1 MVEVSDKMKNNKDS
15 LERRFLR
22 IIPVV
27 LVTAIVTSLVLVNL
41 GFLGFVPPSEYKK
54 YAKYKLLEQ
63 SIKAEFYKKPDE
75 KKLEEATYKG
85 LFSGLDD
92 VYSSYYTADEMK
104 QLLEVATGKYVGIG
118 FVVGADKSTGAIKV
132 ESVMD
137 NSPAKQADVRKGD
150 LVVAVSGK
158 KYSYMEMD
166 IAVKNIRGPENTS
179 VKITFLRDGKKI
191 DKTITRKE
199 IKIVSIESR
208 MLEDK
213 IGYINIKSFEE
224 DTAKDFRKALTSLE
238 GQGMKA
244 LIIDVRDDGGGL
256 LTVVQDISD
265 RILGK
270 AVIVYTKDRQ
280 GNKNC
285 LKSSDKEKL
294 DLPIVVLTNGNSASA
309 SEILTGAVLDNKAGI
324 SIGETT
330 YGKGLVQGMLKLK
343 DGSGYK
349 LTTAQYFTPN
359 GSYIDKKG
367 IKPTIEVKDKAQ
379 QLPKAIEYLK
389 EKIKK

>member
-1 MVEVSDKMKNNKDS
+1 MVKVSGEMKNNI
-15 LERRFLR
+15 ERRFFKTIL
-22 IIPVV
+22 VV
-27 LVTAIVTSLVLVNL
+27 LVTAIVTSFVLVNV
-41 GFLGFVPPSEYKK
+41 GFLGFVPPAEYKR
-54 YAKYKLLEQ
+54 YAKYKALEQ
-63 SIKAEFYKKPDE
+63 SIKREFYKKPDE
-75 KKLEEATYKG
+75 KKLEDATYKG

-92 VYSSYYTADEMK
+92 VYSAYYTADEMK

-118 FVVGADKSTGAIKV
+118 FVVGADKATGAIRV
-132 ESVMD
+132 ESVMN
-137 NSPAKQADVRKGD
+137 NSPAKESGVKKGD
-150 LVVAVSGK
+150 LVVAVNGK

-199 IKIVSIESR
+199 IKIVSIESK

-224 DTAKDFRKALTSLE
+224 ETAEDFRKALASLE
-238 GQGMKA
+238 AQEMKA

-256 LTVVQDISD
+256 LTVVEDICD

-280 GNKNC
+280 GKKEY
-285 LKSSDKEKL
+285 LKSSDKEKI
-294 DLPIVVLTNGNSASA
+294 DKPIVVLTNRSSASA

-359 GSYIDKKG
+359 GNYIDKKG
-367 IKPTIEVKDKAQ
+367 IKPTIEVKDKDQ

-389 EKIKK
+389 GKINK

>member
-1 MVEVSDKMKNNKDS
+1 MVKVSGEMKNNI
-15 LERRFLR
+15 ERRFFKTIL
-22 IIPVV
+22 VV
-27 LVTAIVTSLVLVNL
+27 LVTAIVTSFVLVNV
-41 GFLGFVPPSEYKK
+41 GFLGFVPPAEYKR
-54 YAKYKLLEQ
+54 YAKYKALEQ
-63 SIKAEFYKKPDE
+63 SIKREFYKKPDE
-75 KKLEEATYKG
+75 KKLEDATYKG

-92 VYSSYYTADEMK
+92 VYSAYYTADEMK

-118 FVVGADKSTGAIKV
+118 FVVGADKATGAIRV
-132 ESVMD
+132 ESVMN
-137 NSPAKQADVRKGD
+137 NSPAKESGVKEGD
-150 LVVAVSGK
+150 LVVAVNGK

-199 IKIVSIESR
+199 IKIVSIESK

-224 DTAKDFRKALTSLE
+224 ETAEDFRKALASLE
-238 GQGMKA
+238 AQGMKA

-256 LTVVQDISD
+256 LTVVEDICD

-280 GNKNC
+280 GKKEY
-285 LKSSDKEKL
+285 LKSSDKEKI
-294 DLPIVVLTNGNSASA
+294 DKPIVVLTNRSSASA

-359 GSYIDKKG
+359 GNYIDKKG
-367 IKPTIEVKDKAQ
+367 IKPTIEVKDKDQ

-389 EKIKK
+389 GKIKK

>member
-1 MVEVSDKMKNNKDS
+1 MKNNIEK
-15 LERRFLR
+15 RFFKTIL
-22 IIPVV
+22 VV
-27 LVTAIVTSLVLVNL
+27 LVTAIVTSFVLVNV
-41 GFLGFVPPSEYKK
+41 GFLGFVPPAEYKR
-54 YAKYKLLEQ
+54 YAKYKALEQ
-63 SIKAEFYKKPDE
+63 SIKREFYKKPDE

-92 VYSSYYTADEMK
+92 VYSAYYTADEMK

-118 FVVGADKSTGAIKV
+118 FVVGADKATGAIRV
-132 ESVMD
+132 ESVMN
-137 NSPAKQADVRKGD
+137 NSPAKESGVKKGD
-150 LVVAVSGK
+150 LVVAVNGK

-199 IKIVSIESR
+199 IKIVSIESK

-224 DTAKDFRKALTSLE
+224 ETAEDFRKALASLE
-238 GQGMKA
+238 AQGMKA

-256 LTVVQDISD
+256 LTVVEDICD

-280 GNKNC
+280 GKKEY
-285 LKSSDKEKL
+285 LKSSDKEKI
-294 DLPIVVLTNGNSASA
+294 DKPIVVLTNRSSASA

-359 GSYIDKKG
+359 GNYIDKKG
-367 IKPTIEVKDKAQ
+367 IKPTIEVKDKDQ

-389 EKIKK
+389 GKIKK

>member
-1 MVEVSDKMKNNKDS
+1 MVKVSGEMKNNIEK
-15 LERRFLR
+15 RFFKTIL
-22 IIPVV
+22 VV
-27 LVTAIVTSLVLVNL
+27 LVTAIVTSFVLVNV
-41 GFLGFVPPSEYKK
+41 GFLGFVPPAEYKR
-54 YAKYKLLEQ
+54 YAKYKALEQ
-63 SIKAEFYKKPDE
+63 SIKREFYKKPDE
-75 KKLEEATYKG
+75 KKLEDATYKG

-92 VYSSYYTADEMK
+92 VYSAYYTADEMK

-118 FVVGADKSTGAIKV
+118 FVVGADKATGAIRV
-132 ESVMD
+132 ESVMN
-137 NSPAKQADVRKGD
+137 NSPAKESGVKKGD
-150 LVVAVSGK
+150 LVVAVNGK

-199 IKIVSIESR
+199 IKIVSIESK

-224 DTAKDFRKALTSLE
+224 ETAEDFRKALSSLE
-238 GQGMKA
+238 AQGMKA

-256 LTVVQDISD
+256 LTVVEDICD

-280 GNKNC
+280 GKKEY
-285 LKSSDKEKL
+285 LKSSDKEKI
-294 DLPIVVLTNGNSASA
+294 DKPIVVLTNRSSASA

-359 GSYIDKKG
+359 GNYIDKKG
-367 IKPTIEVKDKAQ
+367 IKPTIKVKDKDQ

-389 EKIKK
+389 GKINK

>member
-1 MVEVSDKMKNNKDS
+1 MVKVSGEMKNNI
-15 LERRFLR
+15 ERRFFKTIL
-22 IIPVV
+22 VV
-27 LVTAIVTSLVLVNL
+27 LVTAIVTSFVLVNV
-41 GFLGFVPPSEYKK
+41 GFLGFVPPTEYKR
-54 YAKYKLLEQ
+54 YAKYKALEE
-63 SIKAEFYKKPDE
+63 SIKREFYKKPDE
-75 KKLEEATYKG
+75 KKLEDATYKG

-92 VYSSYYTADEMK
+92 VYSAYYTADEMK

-118 FVVGADKSTGAIKV
+118 FVVGADKATGAIRV
-132 ESVMD
+132 ESVMN
-137 NSPAKQADVRKGD
+137 NSPAKESGVKKGD
-150 LVVAVSGK
+150 LVVAVNGK

-199 IKIVSIESR
+199 IKIVSIESK

-224 DTAKDFRKALTSLE
+224 ETAEDFRKALASLE
-238 GQGMKA
+238 AQGMKA

-256 LTVVQDISD
+256 LTVVEDICD

-280 GNKNC
+280 GKKEY
-285 LKSSDKEKL
+285 LKSSDKEKI
-294 DLPIVVLTNGNSASA
+294 DKPIVVLTNRSSASA

-359 GSYIDKKG
+359 GNYIDKKG
-367 IKPTIEVKDKAQ
+367 IKPTIEVKDKDQ

-389 EKIKK
+389 GKINK

>member
-1 MVEVSDKMKNNKDS
+1 MVKVSGEMKNNI
-15 LERRFLR
+15 ERRFFKTIL
-22 IIPVV
+22 VV
-27 LVTAIVTSLVLVNL
+27 LVTAIVTSFVLVNV
-41 GFLGFVPPSEYKK
+41 GFLGFVPPAEYKR
-54 YAKYKLLEQ
+54 YAKYKALEQ
-63 SIKAEFYKKPDE
+63 SIKREFYKKPDE
-75 KKLEEATYKG
+75 KKLEDATYKG

-92 VYSSYYTADEMK
+92 VYSAYYTADEMK

-118 FVVGADKSTGAIKV
+118 FVVGADKATGAIRV
-132 ESVMD
+132 ESVMN
-137 NSPAKQADVRKGD
+137 NSPAKESGVKKGD
-150 LVVAVSGK
+150 LVVAVNGK

-199 IKIVSIESR
+199 IKIVSIESK

-224 DTAKDFRKALTSLE
+224 ETAEDFRKALASLE
-238 GQGMKA
+238 AQGMKA

-256 LTVVQDISD
+256 LTVVEDICD

-280 GNKNC
+280 GKKEY
-285 LKSSDKEKL
+285 LRSSDKEKI
-294 DLPIVVLTNGNSASA
+294 DKPIVVLTNRSSASA

-359 GSYIDKKG
+359 GNYIDKKG
-367 IKPTIEVKDKAQ
+367 IKPTIEVKDKDQ

-389 EKIKK
+389 GKIKK

>member
-1 MVEVSDKMKNNKDS
+1 MKNNI
-15 LERRFLR
+15 ERKFFKTIL
-22 IIPVV
+22 VV
-27 LVTAIVTSLVLVNL
+27 LVTAIVTSFVLVNV
-41 GFLGFVPPSEYKK
+41 GFLGFVPPAEYKR
-54 YAKYKLLEQ
+54 YAKYKALEQ
-63 SIKAEFYKKPDE
+63 SIKREFYKKPDE
-75 KKLEEATYKG
+75 KKLEDATYKG

-92 VYSSYYTADEMK
+92 VYSAYYTADEMK

-118 FVVGADKSTGAIKV
+118 FVVGADKATGAIRV
-132 ESVMD
+132 ESVMN
-137 NSPAKQADVRKGD
+137 NSPAKESGVKKGD
-150 LVVAVSGK
+150 LVVAVNGK

-199 IKIVSIESR
+199 IKIVSIESK

-224 DTAKDFRKALTSLE
+224 ETAEDFRKALASLE
-238 GQGMKA
+238 AQGMKA

-256 LTVVQDISD
+256 LTVVEDICD

-280 GNKNC
+280 GKKEY
-285 LKSSDKEKL
+285 LKSSDKEKI
-294 DLPIVVLTNGNSASA
+294 DKPIVVLTNRSSASA

-359 GSYIDKKG
+359 GNYIDKKG
-367 IKPTIEVKDKAQ
+367 IKPTIEVKDKDQ

-389 EKIKK
+389 GKIKK

>member
-1 MVEVSDKMKNNKDS
+1 MVKVSGEMKNNI
-15 LERRFLR
+15 ERRFFKTIL
-22 IIPVV
+22 VV
-27 LVTAIVTSLVLVNL
+27 LVTAIVTSFVLVNV
-41 GFLGFVPPSEYKK
+41 GFLGFVPPAEYKR
-54 YAKYKLLEQ
+54 YAKYKALEE
-63 SIKAEFYKKPDE
+63 SIKREFYKRPDE
-75 KKLEEATYKG
+75 KKLEDATYKG

-92 VYSSYYTADEMK
+92 VYSAYYTADEMK

-118 FVVGADKSTGAIKV
+118 FVVGADKATGAIRV
-132 ESVMD
+132 ESVMN
-137 NSPAKQADVRKGD
+137 NSPAKESGVKKGD
-150 LVVAVSGK
+150 LVVAVNGK

-199 IKIVSIESR
+199 IKIVSIESK

-224 DTAKDFRKALTSLE
+224 ETAEDFRKALASLE
-238 GQGMKA
+238 AQGMKA

-256 LTVVQDISD
+256 LTVVEDICD

-280 GNKNC
+280 GKKEY
-285 LKSSDKEKL
+285 LKSSDKEKI
-294 DLPIVVLTNGNSASA
+294 DKPIVVLTNRSSASA

-359 GSYIDKKG
+359 GNYIDKKG
-367 IKPTIEVKDKAQ
+367 IKPTIEVKDKDQ

-389 EKIKK
+389 GKINK

>member
-1 MVEVSDKMKNNKDS
+1 MVKVSGEMKNNI
-15 LERRFLR
+15 ERRFFKTIL
-22 IIPVV
+22 VV
-27 LVTAIVTSLVLVNL
+27 LVTAIVTSFVLVNV
-41 GFLGFVPPSEYKK
+41 GFLGFVPPAEYKR
-54 YAKYKLLEQ
+54 YAKYKALEQ
-63 SIKAEFYKKPDE
+63 SIKREFYKKPDE
-75 KKLEEATYKG
+75 KKLEDATYKG

-92 VYSSYYTADEMK
+92 VYSAYYTADEMK

-118 FVVGADKSTGAIKV
+118 FVVGADKATGAIRV
-132 ESVMD
+132 ESVMN
-137 NSPAKQADVRKGD
+137 NSPAKESGVKKGD
-150 LVVAVSGK
+150 LVVAVNGK

-191 DKTITRKE
+191 DKIITRKE
-199 IKIVSIESR
+199 IKIVSIESK

-224 DTAKDFRKALTSLE
+224 ETAEDFRKALASLE
-238 GQGMKA
+238 AQGMKA

-256 LTVVQDISD
+256 LTVVEDICD

-280 GNKNC
+280 GKKEY
-285 LKSSDKEKL
+285 LKSSDKEKI
-294 DLPIVVLTNGNSASA
+294 DKPIVVLTNRSSASA

-359 GSYIDKKG
+359 GNYIDKKG
-367 IKPTIEVKDKAQ
+367 IKPTIEVKDKDQ

-389 EKIKK
+389 GKINK

>member
-1 MVEVSDKMKNNKDS
+1 MVKVSGEMKNNI
-15 LERRFLR
+15 ERRFFKTIL
-22 IIPVV
+22 VV
-27 LVTAIVTSLVLVNL
+27 LVTAIVTSFVLVNV
-41 GFLGFVPPSEYKK
+41 GFLGFVPPAEYKR
-54 YAKYKLLEQ
+54 YAKYKALEQ
-63 SIKAEFYKKPDE
+63 SIKREFYKKPDE
-75 KKLEEATYKG
+75 KKLEDATYKG

-92 VYSSYYTADEMK
+92 VYSAYYTADEMK

-118 FVVGADKSTGAIKV
+118 FVVGADKATGAIRV
-132 ESVMD
+132 ESVMN
-137 NSPAKQADVRKGD
+137 NSPAKESGVKKGD
-150 LVVAVSGK
+150 LVVAVNDK

-199 IKIVSIESR
+199 IKIVSIESK

-224 DTAKDFRKALTSLE
+224 ETAEDFRKALASLE
-238 GQGMKA
+238 AQGMKA

-256 LTVVQDISD
+256 LTVVEDICD

-280 GNKNC
+280 GKKEY
-285 LKSSDKEKL
+285 LKSSDKEKI
-294 DLPIVVLTNGNSASA
+294 DKPIVVLTNRSSASA

-359 GSYIDKKG
+359 GNYIDKKG
-367 IKPTIEVKDKAQ
+367 IKPTIEVKDKDQ

-389 EKIKK
+389 GKIKK

>member
-75 KKLEEATYKG
+75 KKLEEA
-85 LFSGLDD
+85 
-92 VYSSYYTADEMK
+92 DEMK

-118 FVVGADKSTGAIKV
+118 FVVGADKATGAIKV

-238 GQGMKA
+238 DQGMKA

-280 GNKNC
+280 GNKNY

>member
-1 MVEVSDKMKNNKDS
+1 MVKVSGEMKNNI
-15 LERRFLR
+15 ERRFFKTIL
-22 IIPVV
+22 VV
-27 LVTAIVTSLVLVNL
+27 LVTAIVTSFVLVNV
-41 GFLGFVPPSEYKK
+41 GFLGFVPPAEYKR
-54 YAKYKLLEQ
+54 YAKYKALEQ
-63 SIKAEFYKKPDE
+63 SIKREFYKKPDE
-75 KKLEEATYKG
+75 KKLEDATYKG

-92 VYSSYYTADEMK
+92 VYSAYYTADEMK

-118 FVVGADKSTGAIKV
+118 FVVGADKATGAIRV
-132 ESVMD
+132 ESVMN
-137 NSPAKQADVRKGD
+137 NSPAKESGVKKGD
-150 LVVAVSGK
+150 LVVAVNGK

-199 IKIVSIESR
+199 IKIVSIESK

-224 DTAKDFRKALTSLE
+224 ETAEDFRKALASLE
-238 GQGMKA
+238 AQGMKA

-256 LTVVQDISD
+256 LTVVEDICD

-280 GNKNC
+280 GKKEY
-285 LKSSDKEKL
+285 LKSSDKEKI
-294 DLPIVVLTNGNSASA
+294 DKPIVVLTNRSSASA

-359 GSYIDKKG
+359 GNYIDKKG
-367 IKPTIEVKDKAQ
+367 IKPTIEVKDKDQ

-389 EKIKK
+389 VKIKK

>member
-1 MVEVSDKMKNNKDS
+1 MKNNIEK
-15 LERRFLR
+15 RFFKTIL
-22 IIPVV
+22 VV
-27 LVTAIVTSLVLVNL
+27 LVTAIVTSFVLVNV
-41 GFLGFVPPSEYKK
+41 GFLGFVPPAEYKR
-54 YAKYKLLEQ
+54 YAKYKALEQ
-63 SIKAEFYKKPDE
+63 SIKREFYKKPDE
-75 KKLEEATYKG
+75 KKLEDATYKG

-92 VYSSYYTADEMK
+92 VYSAYYTADEMK

-118 FVVGADKSTGAIKV
+118 FVVGADKATGAIRV
-132 ESVMD
+132 ESVMN
-137 NSPAKQADVRKGD
+137 NSPAKESGVKKGD
-150 LVVAVSGK
+150 LVVAVNGK

-179 VKITFLRDGKKI
+179 VKITFLREGKKI

-199 IKIVSIESR
+199 IKIVSIESK

-224 DTAKDFRKALTSLE
+224 ETAEDFRKALASLE
-238 GQGMKA
+238 AQGMKA

-256 LTVVQDISD
+256 LTVVEDICD

-280 GNKNC
+280 GKKEY
-285 LKSSDKEKL
+285 LKSSDKEKI
-294 DLPIVVLTNGNSASA
+294 DKPIVVLTNRSSASA

-359 GSYIDKKG
+359 GNYIDKKG
-367 IKPTIEVKDKAQ
+367 IKPTIEVKDKDQ

-389 EKIKK
+389 GKIKK

>member
-1 MVEVSDKMKNNKDS
+1 MVKVSGEMKNNIEK
-15 LERRFLR
+15 RFFKTIL
-22 IIPVV
+22 VV
-27 LVTAIVTSLVLVNL
+27 LVTAIVTSFVLVNV
-41 GFLGFVPPSEYKK
+41 GFLGFVPPAEYKR
-54 YAKYKLLEQ
+54 YAKYKALEQ
-63 SIKAEFYKKPDE
+63 SIKREFYKKPDE
-75 KKLEEATYKG
+75 KKLEDATYKG

-92 VYSSYYTADEMK
+92 VYSAYYTADEMK

-118 FVVGADKSTGAIKV
+118 FVVGADKATGAIRV
-132 ESVMD
+132 ESVMN
-137 NSPAKQADVRKGD
+137 NSPAKESGVKKGD
-150 LVVAVSGK
+150 LVVAVNGK

-199 IKIVSIESR
+199 IKIVSIESK

-224 DTAKDFRKALTSLE
+224 ETAEDFRKALASLE
-238 GQGMKA
+238 AQGMKA

-256 LTVVQDISD
+256 LTVVEDICD

-280 GNKNC
+280 GKKEY
-285 LKSSDKEKL
+285 LKSSDKEKI
-294 DLPIVVLTNGNSASA
+294 DKPIVVLTNRSSASA

-359 GSYIDKKG
+359 GNYIDKKG
-367 IKPTIEVKDKAQ
+367 IKPTIEVKDKDQ

-389 EKIKK
+389 GKINK

>member
-1 MVEVSDKMKNNKDS
+1 MVKVSGEMKNNI
-15 LERRFLR
+15 ERRFFKTIL
-22 IIPVV
+22 VV
-27 LVTAIVTSLVLVNL
+27 LVTAIVTSFVLVNV
-41 GFLGFVPPSEYKK
+41 GFLGFVPPAEYKR
-54 YAKYKLLEQ
+54 YAKYKALEQ
-63 SIKAEFYKKPDE
+63 SIKREFYKKPDE
-75 KKLEEATYKG
+75 KKLEDATYKG

-92 VYSSYYTADEMK
+92 VYSAYYTADEMK

-118 FVVGADKSTGAIKV
+118 FVVGADKATGAIRV
-132 ESVMD
+132 ESVMN
-137 NSPAKQADVRKGD
+137 NSPAKESGVKEGD
-150 LVVAVSGK
+150 LVVAVNGK

-179 VKITFLRDGKKI
+179 VKITFLRNGKKI

-199 IKIVSIESR
+199 IKIVSIESK

-224 DTAKDFRKALTSLE
+224 ETAEDFRKALASLE
-238 GQGMKA
+238 AQGMKA

-256 LTVVQDISD
+256 LTVVEDICD

-280 GNKNC
+280 GKKEY
-285 LKSSDKEKL
+285 LKSSDKEKI
-294 DLPIVVLTNGNSASA
+294 DKPIVVLTNRSSASA

-359 GSYIDKKG
+359 GNYIDKKG
-367 IKPTIEVKDKAQ
+367 IKPTIEVKDKDQ

-389 EKIKK
+389 GKINK

>member
-1 MVEVSDKMKNNKDS
+1 MKNNIEK
-15 LERRFLR
+15 RFFKTIL
-22 IIPVV
+22 VV
-27 LVTAIVTSLVLVNL
+27 LVTAIVTSFVLVNV
-41 GFLGFVPPSEYKK
+41 GFLGFVPPAEYKR
-54 YAKYKLLEQ
+54 YAKYKALEQ
-63 SIKAEFYKKPDE
+63 SIKREFYKKPDE
-75 KKLEEATYKG
+75 KKLEDATYKG

-92 VYSSYYTADEMK
+92 VYSAYYTADEMK

-118 FVVGADKSTGAIKV
+118 FVVGADKATGAIRV
-132 ESVMD
+132 ESVMN
-137 NSPAKQADVRKGD
+137 NSPAKESGVKKGD
-150 LVVAVSGK
+150 LVVAVNGK

-191 DKTITRKE
+191 DKIITRKE
-199 IKIVSIESR
+199 IKIVSIESK

-224 DTAKDFRKALTSLE
+224 ETAEDFRKALASLE
-238 GQGMKA
+238 AQGMKA

-256 LTVVQDISD
+256 LTVVEDICD

-280 GNKNC
+280 GKKEY
-285 LKSSDKEKL
+285 LKSSDKEKI
-294 DLPIVVLTNGNSASA
+294 DKPIVVLTNRSSASA

-359 GSYIDKKG
+359 GNYIDKKG
-367 IKPTIEVKDKAQ
+367 IKPTIEVKDKDQ

-389 EKIKK
+389 GKINK

>member
-1 MVEVSDKMKNNKDS
+1 MKNNI
-15 LERRFLR
+15 ERRFFKTIL
-22 IIPVV
+22 VV
-27 LVTAIVTSLVLVNL
+27 LVTAIVTSFVLVNV
-41 GFLGFVPPSEYKK
+41 GFLGFVPPAEYKR
-54 YAKYKLLEQ
+54 YAKYKALEQ
-63 SIKAEFYKKPDE
+63 SIKREFYKKPDE
-75 KKLEEATYKG
+75 KKLEDATYKG

-92 VYSSYYTADEMK
+92 VYSAYYTADEMK

-118 FVVGADKSTGAIKV
+118 FVVGADKATGAIRV
-132 ESVMD
+132 ESVMN
-137 NSPAKQADVRKGD
+137 NSPAKESGVKKGD
-150 LVVAVSGK
+150 LVVAVNGK

-199 IKIVSIESR
+199 IKIVSIESK

-224 DTAKDFRKALTSLE
+224 ETAEDFRKALASLE
-238 GQGMKA
+238 AQGMKA

-256 LTVVQDISD
+256 LTVVEDICD

-280 GNKNC
+280 GKKEY
-285 LKSSDKEKL
+285 LKSSDKEKI
-294 DLPIVVLTNGNSASA
+294 DKPIVVLTNRSSASA

-359 GSYIDKKG
+359 GNYIDKKG
-367 IKPTIEVKDKAQ
+367 IKPTIEVKDKDQ

-389 EKIKK
+389 GKIKK

>member
-1 MVEVSDKMKNNKDS
+1 MVKVSGEMKNNI
-15 LERRFLR
+15 ERRFFKTIL
-22 IIPVV
+22 VV
-27 LVTAIVTSLVLVNL
+27 LVTAIVTSFVLVNV
-41 GFLGFVPPSEYKK
+41 GFLGFVPPAEYKR
-54 YAKYKLLEQ
+54 YAKYKALEQ
-63 SIKAEFYKKPDE
+63 SIKREFYKKPDE
-75 KKLEEATYKG
+75 KKLEDATYKG

-92 VYSSYYTADEMK
+92 VYSAYYTADEMK

-118 FVVGADKSTGAIKV
+118 FVVGADKATGAIRV
-132 ESVMD
+132 ESVMN
-137 NSPAKQADVRKGD
+137 NSPAKESGVKKGD
-150 LVVAVSGK
+150 LVVAVNGK

-199 IKIVSIESR
+199 IKIVSIESK

-224 DTAKDFRKALTSLE
+224 ETAEDFRKALASLE
-238 GQGMKA
+238 AQGMKA

-256 LTVVQDISD
+256 LTVVEDICD

-280 GNKNC
+280 GKKEY
-285 LKSSDKEKL
+285 LKSSDKEKI
-294 DLPIVVLTNGNSASA
+294 DKPIVVLTNRSSASA

-359 GSYIDKKG
+359 GNYIDKKG
-367 IKPTIEVKDKAQ
+367 IKPTIEVKDKDQ

-389 EKIKK
+389 GKINK

>member
-1 MVEVSDKMKNNKDS
+1 MVKVSGEMKNNI
-15 LERRFLR
+15 ERRFFKTIL
-22 IIPVV
+22 VV
-27 LVTAIVTSLVLVNL
+27 LVTAIVTSFVLVNV
-41 GFLGFVPPSEYKK
+41 GFLGFVPPAEYKR
-54 YAKYKLLEQ
+54 YAKYKALEE
-63 SIKAEFYKKPDE
+63 SIKREFYKKPDE
-75 KKLEEATYKG
+75 KKLEDATYKG

-92 VYSSYYTADEMK
+92 VYSAYYTADEMK

-118 FVVGADKSTGAIKV
+118 FVVGADKATGAIRV
-132 ESVMD
+132 ESVMN
-137 NSPAKQADVRKGD
+137 NSPAKESGVKKGD
-150 LVVAVSGK
+150 LVVAVNGK

-199 IKIVSIESR
+199 IKIVSIESK

-224 DTAKDFRKALTSLE
+224 ETAEDFRKALASLE
-238 GQGMKA
+238 AQGMKA

-256 LTVVQDISD
+256 LTVVEDICD

-280 GNKNC
+280 GKKEY
-285 LKSSDKEKL
+285 LKSSDKEKI
-294 DLPIVVLTNGNSASA
+294 DKPIVVLTNRSSASA

-359 GSYIDKKG
+359 GNYIDKKG
-367 IKPTIEVKDKAQ
+367 IKPTIEVKDKDQ

-389 EKIKK
+389 GKIKK

>member
-1 MVEVSDKMKNNKDS
+1 MVKVSGEMKNNIEK
-15 LERRFLR
+15 RFFKTIL
-22 IIPVV
+22 VV
-27 LVTAIVTSLVLVNL
+27 LVTAIVTSFVLVNV
-41 GFLGFVPPSEYKK
+41 GFLGFVTPAEYKR
-54 YAKYKLLEQ
+54 YAKYKALEQ
-63 SIKAEFYKKPDE
+63 SIKREFYKKPDE
-75 KKLEEATYKG
+75 KKLEDATYKG

-92 VYSSYYTADEMK
+92 VYSAYYTADEMK

-118 FVVGADKSTGAIKV
+118 FVVGADKATGAIRV
-132 ESVMD
+132 ESVMN
-137 NSPAKQADVRKGD
+137 NSPAKESGVKKGD
-150 LVVAVSGK
+150 LVVAVNGK

-179 VKITFLRDGKKI
+179 VKITFLRNGKKI

-199 IKIVSIESR
+199 IKIVSIESK

-224 DTAKDFRKALTSLE
+224 ETAEDFRKALASLE
-238 GQGMKA
+238 AQGMKA

-256 LTVVQDISD
+256 LTVVEDICD

-280 GNKNC
+280 GKKEY
-285 LKSSDKEKL
+285 LKSSDKEKI
-294 DLPIVVLTNGNSASA
+294 DKPIVVLTNRSSASA

-359 GSYIDKKG
+359 GNYIDKKG
-367 IKPTIEVKDKAQ
+367 IKPTIEVKDKDQ

-389 EKIKK
+389 GKINK

>member
-1 MVEVSDKMKNNKDS
+1 MVKVSGEMKNNIEK
-15 LERRFLR
+15 RFFKMIL
-22 IIPVV
+22 VV
-27 LVTAIVTSLVLVNL
+27 LVTAIVTSFVLVNV
-41 GFLGFVPPSEYKK
+41 GFLGFVPPAEYKR
-54 YAKYKLLEQ
+54 YAKYKALEQ
-63 SIKAEFYKKPDE
+63 SIKREFYKKPDE
-75 KKLEEATYKG
+75 KKLEDATYKG

-92 VYSSYYTADEMK
+92 VYSAYYTADEMK

-118 FVVGADKSTGAIKV
+118 FVVGADKATGAIRV
-132 ESVMD
+132 ESVMN
-137 NSPAKQADVRKGD
+137 NSPAKESGVKKGD
-150 LVVAVSGK
+150 LVVAVNGK

-199 IKIVSIESR
+199 IKIVSIESK

-224 DTAKDFRKALTSLE
+224 ETAEDFRKALASLE
-238 GQGMKA
+238 AQGMKA

-256 LTVVQDISD
+256 LTVVEDICD

-280 GNKNC
+280 GKKEY
-285 LKSSDKEKL
+285 LKSSDKEKI
-294 DLPIVVLTNGNSASA
+294 DKPIVVLTNRSSASA

-359 GSYIDKKG
+359 GNYIDKKG
-367 IKPTIEVKDKAQ
+367 IKPTIEVKDKDQ

-389 EKIKK
+389 GKINK

>member
-1 MVEVSDKMKNNKDS
+1 MVKVSGEMKNNI
-15 LERRFLR
+15 ERRFFKTIL
-22 IIPVV
+22 VV
-27 LVTAIVTSLVLVNL
+27 LVTAIVTSFVLVNV
-41 GFLGFVPPSEYKK
+41 GFLGFVPPAEYKR
-54 YAKYKLLEQ
+54 YAKYKALEQ
-63 SIKAEFYKKPDE
+63 SIKREFYKKPDE
-75 KKLEEATYKG
+75 KKLEDATYKG

-92 VYSSYYTADEMK
+92 VYSAYYTADEMK

-118 FVVGADKSTGAIKV
+118 FVVGADKATGAIRV
-132 ESVMD
+132 ESVMN
-137 NSPAKQADVRKGD
+137 NSPAKESGVKKGD
-150 LVVAVSGK
+150 LVVAVNGK

-199 IKIVSIESR
+199 IKIVSIESK

-224 DTAKDFRKALTSLE
+224 ETAEDFRKALASLE
-238 GQGMKA
+238 AQGMKA

-256 LTVVQDISD
+256 LTVVEDICD

-280 GNKNC
+280 GKKEY
-285 LKSSDKEKL
+285 LKSSDKEKI
-294 DLPIVVLTNGNSASA
+294 DKPIVVLTNRSSASA

-359 GSYIDKKG
+359 GNYIDKKG
-367 IKPTIEVKDKAQ
+367 IKPTIEVKDKDQ
-379 QLPKAIEYLK
+379 QLPKAIGYLK
-389 EKIKK
+389 GKINK

>member
-1 MVEVSDKMKNNKDS
+1 MVKVSGEMKNNI
-15 LERRFLR
+15 ERRFFKTIL
-22 IIPVV
+22 VV
-27 LVTAIVTSLVLVNL
+27 LVTAIVTSFVLVNV
-41 GFLGFVPPSEYKK
+41 GFLGFVPPAEYKR
-54 YAKYKLLEQ
+54 YAKYKALEQ
-63 SIKAEFYKKPDE
+63 SIKREFYKKPDE
-75 KKLEEATYKG
+75 KKLEDATYKG

-92 VYSSYYTADEMK
+92 VYSAYYTADEMK

-118 FVVGADKSTGAIKV
+118 FVVGADKATGAIRV
-132 ESVMD
+132 ESVMN
-137 NSPAKQADVRKGD
+137 NSPAKESGVKKGD
-150 LVVAVSGK
+150 LVVAVNDK

-199 IKIVSIESR
+199 IKIVSIESK

-224 DTAKDFRKALTSLE
+224 ETAEDFRKALASLE
-238 GQGMKA
+238 AQGMKA

-256 LTVVQDISD
+256 LTVVEDICD

-280 GNKNC
+280 GKKEY
-285 LKSSDKEKL
+285 LKSSDKEKI
-294 DLPIVVLTNGNSASA
+294 DKPIVVLTNRSSASA

-359 GSYIDKKG
+359 GNYIDKKG
-367 IKPTIEVKDKAQ
+367 IKPTIEVKDKDQ

-389 EKIKK
+389 DKINK

>member
-1 MVEVSDKMKNNKDS
+1 MVKVSGEMKNNI
-15 LERRFLR
+15 ERRFFKTIL
-22 IIPVV
+22 VV
-27 LVTAIVTSLVLVNL
+27 LVTAIVTSFVLVNV
-41 GFLGFVPPSEYKK
+41 GFLGFVPPAEYKR
-54 YAKYKLLEQ
+54 YAKYKALEQ
-63 SIKAEFYKKPDE
+63 SIKREFYKKPDE
-75 KKLEEATYKG
+75 KKLEDATYKG

-92 VYSSYYTADEMK
+92 VYSAYYTADEMK

-118 FVVGADKSTGAIKV
+118 FVVGADKATGAIRV
-132 ESVMD
+132 ESVMN
-137 NSPAKQADVRKGD
+137 NSPAKESGVKKGD
-150 LVVAVSGK
+150 LVVAVNGK

-199 IKIVSIESR
+199 IKIVSIESK

-224 DTAKDFRKALTSLE
+224 ETAEDFRKALASLE
-238 GQGMKA
+238 VQGMKA

-256 LTVVQDISD
+256 LTVVEDICD

-280 GNKNC
+280 GKKEY
-285 LKSSDKEKL
+285 LKSSDKEKI
-294 DLPIVVLTNGNSASA
+294 DKPIVVLTNRSSASA

-359 GSYIDKKG
+359 GNYIDKKG
-367 IKPTIEVKDKAQ
+367 IKPTIEVKDKDQ

-389 EKIKK
+389 GKINK

>member
-1 MVEVSDKMKNNKDS
+1 MKNNI
-15 LERRFLR
+15 ERRFFRTIL
-22 IIPVV
+22 VV
-27 LVTAIVTSLVLVNL
+27 LVTAIVTSFVLVNV
-41 GFLGFVPPSEYKK
+41 GFLGFVPPAEYKR
-54 YAKYKLLEQ
+54 YAKYKALEQ
-63 SIKAEFYKKPDE
+63 SIKREFYKKPDE
-75 KKLEEATYKG
+75 KKLEDATYKG

-92 VYSSYYTADEMK
+92 VYSAYYTADEMK

-118 FVVGADKSTGAIKV
+118 FVVGADKATGAIRV
-132 ESVMD
+132 ESVMN
-137 NSPAKQADVRKGD
+137 NSPAKESGVKKGD
-150 LVVAVSGK
+150 LVVAVNGK

-199 IKIVSIESR
+199 IKIVSIESK

-224 DTAKDFRKALTSLE
+224 ETAEDFRKALASLE
-238 GQGMKA
+238 AQGMKA

-256 LTVVQDISD
+256 LTVVEDICD

-280 GNKNC
+280 GKKEY
-285 LKSSDKEKL
+285 LKSSDKEKI
-294 DLPIVVLTNGNSASA
+294 DKPIVVLTNRSSASA

-359 GSYIDKKG
+359 GNYIDKKG
-367 IKPTIEVKDKAQ
+367 IKPTIEVKDKDQ

-389 EKIKK
+389 GKINK

>member
-1 MVEVSDKMKNNKDS
+1 MVKVSGEMKNNIEK
-15 LERRFLR
+15 RFFKTIL
-22 IIPVV
+22 VV
-27 LVTAIVTSLVLVNL
+27 LVTAIVTSFVLVNV
-41 GFLGFVPPSEYKK
+41 GFLGFVPPAEYKR
-54 YAKYKLLEQ
+54 YAKYKALEQ
-63 SIKAEFYKKPDE
+63 SIKREFYKKPDE
-75 KKLEEATYKG
+75 KKLEDATYKG

-92 VYSSYYTADEMK
+92 VYSAYYTADEMK

-118 FVVGADKSTGAIKV
+118 FVVGADKATGAIRV
-132 ESVMD
+132 ESVMN
-137 NSPAKQADVRKGD
+137 NSPAKESGVKKGD
-150 LVVAVSGK
+150 LVVAVNGK

-179 VKITFLRDGKKI
+179 VQITFLRDGKKI

-199 IKIVSIESR
+199 IKIVSIESK

-224 DTAKDFRKALTSLE
+224 ETAEDFRKALASLE
-238 GQGMKA
+238 AQGMKA

-256 LTVVQDISD
+256 LTVVEDICD

-280 GNKNC
+280 GKKEY
-285 LKSSDKEKL
+285 LKSSDKEKI
-294 DLPIVVLTNGNSASA
+294 DKPIVVLTNRSSASA

-359 GSYIDKKG
+359 GNYIDKKG
-367 IKPTIEVKDKAQ
+367 IKPTIEVKDKDQ

-389 EKIKK
+389 GKINK

>member
-1 MVEVSDKMKNNKDS
+1 MVKVSGEMKNNIEK
-15 LERRFLR
+15 RFFKTIL
-22 IIPVV
+22 VV
-27 LVTAIVTSLVLVNL
+27 LVTAIVTSFVLVNV
-41 GFLGFVPPSEYKK
+41 GFLGFVPPTEYKR
-54 YAKYKLLEQ
+54 YAKYKALEQ
-63 SIKAEFYKKPDE
+63 SIKREFYKKPDE
-75 KKLEEATYKG
+75 KKLEDATYKG

-92 VYSSYYTADEMK
+92 VYSAYYTADEMK

-118 FVVGADKSTGAIKV
+118 FVVGADKATGAIRV
-132 ESVMD
+132 ESVMN
-137 NSPAKQADVRKGD
+137 NSPAKESGVKKGD
-150 LVVAVSGK
+150 LVVAVNGK

-199 IKIVSIESR
+199 IKIVSIESK

-224 DTAKDFRKALTSLE
+224 ETAEDFRKALASLE
-238 GQGMKA
+238 AQGMKA

-256 LTVVQDISD
+256 LTVVEDICD

-280 GNKNC
+280 GKKEY
-285 LKSSDKEKL
+285 LKSSDKEKI
-294 DLPIVVLTNGNSASA
+294 DKPIVVLTNRSSASA
-309 SEILTGAVLDNKAGI
+309 SEILTGAVLDNKAG
-324 SIGETT
+324 IGETT

-359 GSYIDKKG
+359 GNYIDKKG
-367 IKPTIEVKDKAQ
+367 IKPTIEVKDKDQ

-389 EKIKK
+389 GKIKK

>member
-1 MVEVSDKMKNNKDS
+1 MVKVSGEMKNNI
-15 LERRFLR
+15 ERRFFKTIL
-22 IIPVV
+22 VV
-27 LVTAIVTSLVLVNL
+27 LVTAIVTSFVLVNV
-41 GFLGFVPPSEYKK
+41 GFLGFVPPAEYKR
-54 YAKYKLLEQ
+54 YAKYKALEE
-63 SIKAEFYKKPDE
+63 SIKREFYKKPDE
-75 KKLEEATYKG
+75 KKLEDATYKG

-92 VYSSYYTADEMK
+92 VYSAYYTADEMK

-118 FVVGADKSTGAIKV
+118 FVVGADKATGAIRV
-132 ESVMD
+132 ESVMN
-137 NSPAKQADVRKGD
+137 NSPAKESGVKKGD
-150 LVVAVSGK
+150 LVVAVNGK

-199 IKIVSIESR
+199 IKIVSIESK

-224 DTAKDFRKALTSLE
+224 ETAEDFRKALASLE
-238 GQGMKA
+238 AQGMKA

-256 LTVVQDISD
+256 LTVVEDICD

-280 GNKNC
+280 GKKEY
-285 LKSSDKEKL
+285 LKSSDKEKI
-294 DLPIVVLTNGNSASA
+294 DKPIVVLTNRSSASA

-359 GSYIDKKG
+359 GNYIDKKG
-367 IKPTIEVKDKAQ
+367 IKPTIEVKDKDQ

-389 EKIKK
+389 GKINK

>member
-1 MVEVSDKMKNNKDS
+1 MVKVSGEMKNNIEK
-15 LERRFLR
+15 RFFKTIL
-22 IIPVV
+22 VV
-27 LVTAIVTSLVLVNL
+27 LVTAIVTSFVLVNV
-41 GFLGFVPPSEYKK
+41 GFLGFVPPAEYKR
-54 YAKYKLLEQ
+54 YAKYKALEQ
-63 SIKAEFYKKPDE
+63 SIKREFYKKPDE
-75 KKLEEATYKG
+75 KKLEDATYKG

-92 VYSSYYTADEMK
+92 VYSAYYTADEMK

-118 FVVGADKSTGAIKV
+118 FVVGADKATGAIRV
-132 ESVMD
+132 ESVMN
-137 NSPAKQADVRKGD
+137 NSPAKESGVKKGD
-150 LVVAVSGK
+150 LVVAVNGK

-179 VKITFLRDGKKI
+179 VKITFLREGKKI

-199 IKIVSIESR
+199 IKIVSIESK

-224 DTAKDFRKALTSLE
+224 ETAEDFRKALASLE
-238 GQGMKA
+238 AQGMKA

-256 LTVVQDISD
+256 LTVVEDICD

-280 GNKNC
+280 GKKEY
-285 LKSSDKEKL
+285 LKSSDKEKI
-294 DLPIVVLTNGNSASA
+294 DKPIVVLTNRSSASA

-359 GSYIDKKG
+359 GNYIDKKG
-367 IKPTIEVKDKAQ
+367 IKPTIEVKDKDQ

-389 EKIKK
+389 GKIKK

>member
-1 MVEVSDKMKNNKDS
+1 MVKVSGEMKNNI
-15 LERRFLR
+15 ERRFFKTIL
-22 IIPVV
+22 VV
-27 LVTAIVTSLVLVNL
+27 LVTAIVTSFVLVNV
-41 GFLGFVPPSEYKK
+41 GFLGFVPPAEYKR
-54 YAKYKLLEQ
+54 YAKYKALEQ
-63 SIKAEFYKKPDE
+63 SIKREFYKKPDE
-75 KKLEEATYKG
+75 KKLEDATYKG

-92 VYSSYYTADEMK
+92 VYSAYYTADEMK

-118 FVVGADKSTGAIKV
+118 FVVGADKATGAIRV
-132 ESVMD
+132 ESVMN
-137 NSPAKQADVRKGD
+137 NSPAKESGVKKGD
-150 LVVAVSGK
+150 LVVAVNGK

-199 IKIVSIESR
+199 IKIVSIESK

-224 DTAKDFRKALTSLE
+224 ETAEDFRKALASLE
-238 GQGMKA
+238 AQGMKA

-256 LTVVQDISD
+256 LTVVEDICD

-280 GNKNC
+280 GKKEY
-285 LKSSDKEKL
+285 LKSSDKEKI
-294 DLPIVVLTNGNSASA
+294 DKPIVVLTNRSSASA

-359 GSYIDKKG
+359 GNYIDKKG
-367 IKPTIEVKDKAQ
+367 IKPTIEVKDKDQ
-379 QLPKAIEYLK
+379 QLPKAVEYLK
-389 EKIKK
+389 GKIKK

>member
-1 MVEVSDKMKNNKDS
+1 MVKVSGEMKNNIEK
-15 LERRFLR
+15 RFFKTIL
-22 IIPVV
+22 VV
-27 LVTAIVTSLVLVNL
+27 LVTAIVTSFVLVNV
-41 GFLGFVPPSEYKK
+41 GFLGFVPPAEYKR
-54 YAKYKLLEQ
+54 YAKYKALEQ
-63 SIKAEFYKKPDE
+63 SIKREFYKKPDE
-75 KKLEEATYKG
+75 KKLEDATYKG

-92 VYSSYYTADEMK
+92 VYSAYYTADEMK

-118 FVVGADKSTGAIKV
+118 FVVGADKATGAIRV
-132 ESVMD
+132 ESVMN
-137 NSPAKQADVRKGD
+137 NSPAKESGVKKGD
-150 LVVAVSGK
+150 LVVAVNGK

-199 IKIVSIESR
+199 IKIVSIESK

-224 DTAKDFRKALTSLE
+224 ETAEDFRKALASLE
-238 GQGMKA
+238 AQGMKA

-256 LTVVQDISD
+256 LTVVEDICD

-280 GNKNC
+280 GKKEY
-285 LKSSDKEKL
+285 LKSSDKEKI
-294 DLPIVVLTNGNSASA
+294 DKPIVVLTNRSSASA
-309 SEILTGAVLDNKAGI
+309 SEILTGAVIDNKAGI

-359 GSYIDKKG
+359 GNYIDKKG
-367 IKPTIEVKDKAQ
+367 IKPTIEVKDKDQ

-389 EKIKK
+389 DKINK

>member
-1 MVEVSDKMKNNKDS
+1 MVKVSGEMKNNI
-15 LERRFLR
+15 ERRFFKTIL
-22 IIPVV
+22 VV
-27 LVTAIVTSLVLVNL
+27 LVTAIVTSFVLVNV
-41 GFLGFVPPSEYKK
+41 GFLGFVPPAEYKR
-54 YAKYKLLEQ
+54 YAKYKALEQ
-63 SIKAEFYKKPDE
+63 SIKREFYKKPDE
-75 KKLEEATYKG
+75 KKLEDATYKG

-92 VYSSYYTADEMK
+92 VYSAYYTADEMK

-118 FVVGADKSTGAIKV
+118 FVVGADKATGAIRV
-132 ESVMD
+132 ESVMN
-137 NSPAKQADVRKGD
+137 NSPAKESGVKKGD
-150 LVVAVSGK
+150 LVVAVNGK

-199 IKIVSIESR
+199 IKIVSIESK

-224 DTAKDFRKALTSLE
+224 ETAEDFRKALASLE
-238 GQGMKA
+238 AQGLKA

-256 LTVVQDISD
+256 LTVVEDICD

-280 GNKNC
+280 GKKEY
-285 LKSSDKEKL
+285 LKSSDKEKI
-294 DLPIVVLTNGNSASA
+294 DKPIVVLTNRSSASA

-359 GSYIDKKG
+359 GNYIDKKG
-367 IKPTIEVKDKAQ
+367 IKPTIEVKDKDQ

-389 EKIKK
+389 GKINK

>member
-27 LVTAIVTSLVLVNL
+27 IVTAIVTSLVLVNL

-118 FVVGADKSTGAIKV
+118 FVVGADKATGAIKV

-224 DTAKDFRKALTSLE
+224 DTAK
-238 GQGMKA
+238 A

-280 GNKNC
+280 GNKNY